1 MKKIS
6 LLFFLLIQL
15 QLFAQVKLR
24 NILQNK
30 YSLSQIEQSLMD
42 QADYAPYPKTPAEWN
57 EKVPDSVLKHVIKEA
72 ESELKFKFE
81 PISASVALT
90 YVRSGDRLEHANI
103 SFAKRAVLLKF
114 ILAESIE
121 NKGRFMEPIVNG
133 LWSICEES
141 FWGVPAHISNT
152 GLPDVDHPVVELFS
166 AETAA
171 LMGLTDYFLG
181 EKLDKINPLLRKR
194 IYSETNKRI
203 FEPMITKSGGYG
215 WMSKTNPVN
224 NWNPW
229 IMSNWIMST
238 LLLEKDKNRRASMI
252 HKSMI
257 GLDSYINSLGDEGG
271 CDEGPS
277 YWFAAGGST
286 YDCLEMLNFATKGL
300 VNIYSEPLIKKIGAY
315 IYKTHIGGK
324 YFVDFS
330 DADPQVVADGLLIYR
345 FGNAIQDENLLSMG
359 QWAYHTYNYEQYSFK
374 LNRENFYK
382 PRFVQNLLTI
392 KSLPAYNNVYHQP
405 SDIWVSDVQVMNS
418 RTKDGLYLAT
428 HAGHNAES
436 HNHNDVGD
444 FIVYANNEPI
454 VIDAGRGNYT
464 ARTFSSH
471 RYELWFTRSDY
482 HNLPIING
490 KVQLAGRKY
499 QSSNVNYVN
508 NEKESALFMNI
519 APAYDS
525 AAGINSYNRKVAL
538 NKINNQ
544 VIIKD
549 TANFINTN
557 NAVEQVFMTVCKVD
571 TLTKGVIKLTTAS
584 EKKYQIIY
592 NPKKVKLNISYPSM
606 EGAEYSSFKSK
617 WNNATITRITLMQ
630 NNIGVKESWQYIISA
645 QKEK

>member
-6 LLFFLLIQL
+6 ILIFLLIQL
-15 QLFAQVKLR
+15 QGFAQVKLR

-30 YSLSQIEQSLMD
+30 YSLSQIEKSLMN
-42 QADYAPYPKTPAEWN
+42 QTDYTPFPNSPREWSD
-57 EKVPDSVLKHVIKEA
+57 KVPDSVLKHVIKDA
-72 ESELKFKFE
+72 ESELNFKFE
-81 PISASVALT
+81 PITASVALT
-90 YVRSGDRLEHANI
+90 YVRSGDRTEHANI

-171 LMGLTDYFLG
+171 LMGLTDYLIG
-181 EKLDKINPLLRKR
+181 DKLDKINPLLRKR
-194 IYSETNKRI
+194 IYSETNRRI
-203 FEPMITKSGGYG
+203 FEPMLTKSDGYG

-238 LLLEKDKNRRASMI
+238 LLLEKDKTKRALMI
-252 HKSMI
+252 HRSMI
-257 GLDSYINSLGDEGG
+257 GLDSYLNSLGDEGG

-277 YWFAAGGST
+277 YWFAAGAST

-300 VNIYSEPLIKKIGAY
+300 VNIYSEPLIKKMGAY

-330 DADPQVVADGLLIYR
+330 DADPQVVADGLLLYR
-345 FGNAIQDENLLSMG
+345 FGQAIQDENLISMG
-359 QWAYHTYNYEQYSFK
+359 NWAYHTYNFEQYSFK
-374 LNRENFYK
+374 SNRENFYK
-382 PRFVQNLLTI
+382 PRFIQNLLTI
-392 KSLPAYNNVYHQP
+392 KSLPAYNNIYQQP
-405 SDIWVSDVQVMNS
+405 SDIWVSDVQVMNA
-418 RTKDGLYLAT
+418 RTKDGLYLAS
-428 HAGHNAES
+428 HAGHNGES

-444 FIVYANNEPI
+444 FIVYANNEPVI
-454 VIDAGRGNYT
+454 IDAGRGNYT
-464 ARTFSSH
+464 ARTFSAH
-471 RYELWFTRSDY
+471 RYELWFTRSDF
-482 HNLPIING
+482 HNLPIVNG

-499 QSSNVNYVN
+499 EASAVQYNT
-508 NEKESALFMNI
+508 NEKEASLSMNI
-519 APAYDS
+519 ALAYDS
-525 AAGINSYNRKVAL
+525 TAGIKSYNRKVAL
-538 NKINNQ
+538 NKLTNQ

-549 TANFINTN
+549 TAIFDNGGNTID
-557 NAVEQVFMTVCKVD
+557 QVFMTVCKVD
-571 TLTKGVIKLTTAS
+571 TLTKGVIDLTTPTS
-584 EKKYQIIY
+584 KKFQIIY
-592 NPKKVKLNISYPSM
+592 NPKQVKLNISYPSM

-617 WNNATITRITLMQ
+617 WNNATITKITLTQ
-630 NNIGVKESWQYIISA
+630 NNIGNKNTWKYIIMPK
-645 QKEK
+645 Q